1 MKKAFR
7 ALSALTVEKMFL
19 ADAAPIPA
27 GWHATTREALDSY
40 APAAVESPQSGTV
53 AATDTAP
60 KRGRP
65 RKVV

>member
-1 MKKAFR
+1 MKKAFK
-7 ALSALTVEKMFL
+7 AANEIVVIKMFL
-19 ADAAPIPA
+19 ADADPIPA
-27 GWHATTREALDSY
+27 GWFATTREALDSY